1 MTGDPLSLLEK
12 VNNISK
18 KLIKKEKKRVDNR
31 KNDDKKVKVK
41 YFEPPKKIEERVDK
55 FTLSV

>member
-1 MTGDPLSLLEK
+1 MLEK